1 MKVLVI
7 GGSGFIGIRL
17 VKALCDAGFQV
28 RLLSR
33 KECLVSEWC
42 NDGLERAKGDLLD
55 SAFDIRAAV
64 AGCSIVFNCA
74 GELSNENLMRSLH
87 VDATRRIVRAC
98 KDLARGTGK
107 ALHYVQ
113 LSSVGAYG
121 PSAGGS
127 VAVRVITEESATA
140 PVGVYESTKTEADE
154 IIIAAQE
161 KGVFTFSI
169 LRPSN
174 VFGAGMPNNSIRQW
188 GGVIKRGLFFYVG
201 SRGAISTYV
210 HVDDVVRALLLCGF
224 NEHAKGEIFN
234 ISNDCTQ
241 EELVEAMAEALK
253 VRAPTL
259 RVPELLAR
267 AVCRIFSRVPGFPL
281 SSTRID
287 SLVAR
292 TTYPVD
298 KLARVLGYS
307 HDRPV
312 KDTISEVILSNNDGR

>member
-1 MKVLVI
+1 MRIVVT
-7 GGSGFIGIRL
+7 GGTGFIGSRL
-17 VKALCDAGFQV
+17 VSSLCRLGHEV
-28 RLLSR
+28 RVISR
-33 KECLVSEWC
+33 KTELDVPGDCFDVVNLDLV
-42 NDGLERAKGDLLD
+42 RATSVPDELLAD
-55 SAFDIRAAV
+55 
-64 AGCSIVFNCA
+64 CSLFFNCA
-74 GELSNENLMRSLH
+74 GALSDNSCMRALH
-87 VDATRRIVRAC
+87 VESTRMLVDAC
-98 KDLARGTGK
+98 KK
-107 ALHYVQ
+107 AAVASSRSIHWVQ

-121 PSAGGS
+121 
-127 VAVRVITEESATA
+127 AVRGRADLNRVVTEETLTN
-140 PVGVYESTKTEADE
+140 PKGEYEVTKTQADE
-154 IIIAAQE
+154 LLLSAAE
-161 KGVFTFSI
+161 PGVFSCSI

-174 VFGAGMPNNSIRQW
+174 VYGIGMPNDSLRQW
-188 GGVIKRGLFFYVG
+188 GRVLQANKFFYIG
-201 SRGAISTYV
+201 PNGAISTYV

-253 VRAPTL
+253 VRAPAL

-267 AVCRIFSRVPGFPL
+267 ATSRIFSRVPGFPL

-298 KLARVLGYS
+298 KLATVLGYS